1 MTAKAFFYNGA
12 WIRTLDLGMRSG
24 VSYHGSTSK
33 AYNSRHDTQHNDTQD
48 KGLRCDTQHK

>member
-1 MTAKAFFYNGA
+1 MTAKAFFYTAA
-12 WIRTLDLGMRSG
+12 WIRTLDLGMKSG
-24 VSYHGSTSK
+24 VSYHGRTSK